1 MTIGKNS
8 THHHYQSI
16 NTKKQ
21 SNNNTNTNN
30 NKLTNMIR
38 DYESELN
45 CLLTECAS
53 IDVVLKS
60 LQSFF
65 FVQPMTTEEQL
76 DKVNE
81 ELTIAHDELLIQVR
95 HLYRNVI
102 KLDKSIQSLSSR
114 PSRNIPIL
122 SQHNNN
128 NNNNI
133 KKIKNKK
140 WNNRDHHFTK
150 ITKNNIN
157 KRNLTFSSSFTF
169 SSSITSN
176 SSIK

>member
-1 MTIGKNS
+1 MTIGKKNL
-8 THHHYQSI
+8 THHHHQPI

-21 SNNNTNTNN
+21 SNTNTNTNTNN
-30 NKLTNMIR
+30 NNLMKMIHH
-38 DYESELN
+38 YESELN

-81 ELTIAHDELLIQVR
+81 ELTIAHDELLSQVR
-95 HLYRNVI
+95 QLYRNVI
-102 KLDKSIQSLSSR
+102 KLDKSIQSL
-114 PSRNIPIL
+114 PSHPSKNIPTL
-122 SQHNNN
+122 SQHNN
-128 NNNNI
+128 I
-133 KKIKNKK
+133 KKTKDKK
-140 WNNRDHHFTK
+140 WNNRNHHHTK

-157 KRNLTFSSSFTF
+157 KRHLAFSSSFAL

-176 SSIK
+176 SIK